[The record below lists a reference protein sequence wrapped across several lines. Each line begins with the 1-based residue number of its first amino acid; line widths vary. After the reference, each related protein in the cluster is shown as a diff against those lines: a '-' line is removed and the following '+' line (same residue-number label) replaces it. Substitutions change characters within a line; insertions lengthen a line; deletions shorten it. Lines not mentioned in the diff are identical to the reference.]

1 MPVYEAKRRHYVF
14 TSYNDKK
21 HFMTQSSAPAP
32 YEAID
37 GTSIKCAASES
48 LTINI

>member
-1 MPVYEAKRRHYVF
+1 MRQKDGTMYLPD
-14 TSYNDKK
+14 TMIKK